1 MIDNVPV
8 YSGANNTTSSSQQG
22 SQEYGNFLKRKNLE
36 SENITGDRINSEK
49 NNNNNNDSFQQQEDL
64 SDSQHNWKK
73 RHLDNG
79 ATTLTTYEHQTI
91 FYAQNISETKKSAN
105 LTSAEAGEGAI
116 RLGDSDGDG
125 DSYNI
130 MTNSSFINDFLT
142 YDANLLV
149 PVTRNGSLAESLISS
164 EESIFTTSPSTICV
178 NTTAQFEDTADHW
191 QASDLL
197 ELDHRYNSSL
207 QTEITQLNPTLSLKS
222 AELPLNNLSNDS
234 KAREAT
240 TFASQVNSNNN
251 NFLIPARPEHQH
263 NRLTSTSVAKNRTNL
278 MASHRD
284 NETDFE
290 DKNLLWLLNFKFDE
304 FPHLSP
310 DVAGKTGNRN
320 FHVNAVTTNNVYN
333 SSSYAGNSS
342 TSSSS
347 SIPLAASSS
356 SSSSS
361 SSSASSSSSSSS
373 SSLASS
379 SLLLPNNKTHTTF
392 GISNRERS
400 RSPKS
405 SIKASKK
412 FEELVMEVTSEIDGN
427 DMTISENAIID
438 DSSIRSAK
446 KPPFT
451 YTELIEYALED
462 KGELTVSG
470 IYQWISLTWDT
481 FARNRA
487 V

>member
-22 SQEYGNFLKRKNLE
+22 SHEYGNFLKRKNLE
-36 SENITGDRINSEK
+36 SETITGDRINSEK
-49 NNNNNNDSFQQQEDL
+49 NNNNNHDSFQQQDL
-64 SDSQHNWKK
+64 SDSQQNWKK

-79 ATTLTTYEHQTI
+79 ATTLTTYENQPI
-91 FYAQNISETKKSAN
+91 FYSQTISETKKSAI
-105 LTSAEAGEGAI
+105 LTSAESGDGTI
-116 RLGDSDGDG
+116 RLACDGDGDG

-130 MTNSSFINDFLT
+130 MTNSNFINDFLT

-149 PVTRNGSLAESLISS
+149 PVTRNGSLTESLISS

-207 QTEITQLNPTLSLKS
+207 QTEITQLNPTLSLKN
-222 AELPLNNLSNDS
+222 AELPLNNLNNDS
-234 KAREAT
+234 DKAREAITFT
-240 TFASQVNSNNN
+240 TTQVNSNNNNNNN
-251 NFLIPARPEHQH
+251 NFLIPARPESQH
-263 NRLTSTSVAKNRTNL
+263 SRLPSTTVGKNRTNF
-278 MASHRD
+278 MTSHRD

-290 DKNLLWLLNFKFDE
+290 DKNLLC
-304 FPHLSP
+304 
-310 DVAGKTGNRN
+310 
-320 FHVNAVTTNNVYN
+320 
-333 SSSYAGNSS
+333 
-342 TSSSS
+342 
-347 SIPLAASSS
+347 
-356 SSSSS
+356 
-361 SSSASSSSSSSS
+361 
-373 SSLASS
+373 
-379 SLLLPNNKTHTTF
+379 
-392 GISNRERS
+392 
-400 RSPKS
+400 

-427 DMTISENAIID
+427 DMTITENAIID
-438 DSSIRSAK
+438 ESSIRSAK

-470 IYQWISLTWDT
+470 IYQWIS
-481 FARNRA
+481 
-487 V
+487 